1 MKLVITEKPSVAKSI
16 SAVLGADKRRDGYF
30 EGGSSPVAT
39 SKCQRH
45 LEALTEPAG
54 ETDYFVSWCFGH
66 LAELASAEVYD
77 EVYARWSRE
86 QLPIIPESW
95 QYSVGRD
102 KKKQL
107 DLLTELM
114 RRSDVTEI
122 INACD
127 AGREGE
133 LIFRTVYLL
142 AGCVK
147 PVKRLWIS
155 SMEDAAIREGF
166 ENLRDGSEYDKLYAA
181 ALCRSKADWLVG
193 INATRLFSVLYH
205 RTLNVGRVVS
215 PTLALLVERE
225 AEIKAFQ
232 PEPFYAVKLDAG
244 DFTAVSEKMKNK
256 PDAESLKSACTG
268 TSAVIRSVEQKEKSE
283 KAPALYDLT
292 TLQRDA
298 NRILGFTAQ
307 QTLDY
312 LQSLYEKKLCT
323 YPRTDS
329 RYLTDDMESGVPAVA
344 ACAAGILGVSVGDVS
359 AKQVCDSRK
368 VSDHHAVIPT
378 MVAGEAE
385 LSALTAG
392 EREVLKLVARQVLM
406 AVSAPYSYLETVV
419 TVECGGQVFTAKGKT
434 VLNTGWK
441 SYAAGEQK
449 ERVLPPMTEGQS
461 IDSFDVSLEEGKT
474 KPPARYTEDTLLSAM
489 ENAGAKEMPDD
500 VERKGLGTPATR
512 AGILEKLV
520 SSGFVERKKNKKA
533 VSLVPQDIGISLITV
548 LPEQLQSPLL
558 TAEWE
563 NMLKEI
569 ERGELSPEAFMAQIS
584 RMVSELVRDY
594 EPVSGAEVLFP
605 SGRPVV
611 GKCPRC
617 GGPVTESKTGF
628 FCERRDCR
636 FGLWKDN
643 RYLSAKHII
652 LTKKMAEALLK
663 DGKTF
668 VSGMYSE
675 KTGKSY
681 SAYLVLTD
689 DGQKS
694 SYALEFDREKTGA

>member
-16 SAVLGADKRRDGYF
+16 SAVLGAEKRRDGYL
-30 EGGSSPVAT
+30 EGENY
-39 SKCQRH
+39 
-45 LEALTEPAG
+45 L
-54 ETDYFVSWCFGH
+54 VSWCFGH

-77 EVYARWSRE
+77 EAYAKWSHE

-114 RRSDVTEI
+114 RRADVTEI

-155 SMEDAAIREGF
+155 SMEDASIREGF
-166 ENLRDGSEYDKLYAA
+166 DNLRDGSEYDKLYAA

-215 PTLALLVERE
+215 PTLALLVQRE

-232 PEPFYAVKLDAG
+232 PEPFYTVKLGAG
-244 DFTAVSEKMKNK
+244 DFTAASEKLKNK
-256 PDAESLKSACTG
+256 QDAENLKSACTG
-268 TSAVIRSVEQKEKSE
+268 TMAVIRSVEQKEKSE

-329 RYLTDDMESGVPAVA
+329 RFLTDDMESGVPAVA
-344 ACAAGILGVSVGDVS
+344 ACAAGILGASVGDIF
-359 AKQVCDSRK
+359 AKQVCDSRR

-378 MVAGEAE
+378 MAAGEAE

-406 AVSAPYSYLETVV
+406 AVSEPYSYLETVV
-419 TVECGGQVFTAKGKT
+419 TIDCGGQSFTAKGKT
-434 VLNTGWK
+434 VLNPGWK

-449 ERVLPPMTEGQS
+449 EKVLPPLTEGQC
-461 IDSFDVSLEEGKT
+461 IEHFEVSLEEGKT

-489 ENAGAKEMPDD
+489 ENAGAKEMPANEVCFD

-533 VSLVPQDIGISLITV
+533 VSLIPQDIGISLITV

-569 ERGELSPEAFMAQIS
+569 EQGEFSPDTFMEQINH
-584 RMVSELVRDY
+584 MVSNLVRDY

-675 KTGKSY
+675 KSGMSY

-694 SYALEFDREKTGA
+694 SYALEFDREKTDA

>member
-30 EGGSSPVAT
+30 EDENY
-39 SKCQRH
+39 
-45 LEALTEPAG
+45 L
-54 ETDYFVSWCFGH
+54 VSWCFGH

-77 EVYARWSRE
+77 EAYARWSRE

-166 ENLRDGSEYDKLYAA
+166 ENLRDGSAYDHLYDA

-215 PTLALLVERE
+215 PTLALLVQRE

-232 PEPFYAVKLDAG
+232 PEPFYTVKLDTG
-244 DFTAVSEKMKNK
+244 DFAAVSEKLKNK
-256 PDAESLKSACTG
+256 PDAESLKSACEG
-268 TSAVIRSVEQKEKSE
+268 ASAVIRSVEQKEKSE

-329 RYLTDDMESGVPAVA
+329 RYLTDDMENGVPAVA
-344 ACAAGILGVSVGDVS
+344 ACAAGILGVSVGDVFS
-359 AKQVCDSRK
+359 KQVCDSRK

-378 MVAGEAE
+378 MAAGEAE

-406 AVSAPYSYLETVV
+406 AVSAPYTYLETVA

-489 ENAGAKEMPDD
+489 ENAGAKEMPANEVCVDA
-500 VERKGLGTPATR
+500 ERKGLGTPATR

-548 LPEQLQSPLL
+548 LPEQLQSPML

-584 RMVSELVRDY
+584 RMVSELVCDY

-617 GGPVTESKTGF
+617 GGPVAESKTGF

-694 SYALEFDREKTGA
+694 SYALDFDREKPGA

>member
-16 SAVLGADKRRDGYF
+16 SAVLGADKRRDGYC
-30 EGGSSPVAT
+30 EGG
-39 SKCQRH
+39 
-45 LEALTEPAG
+45 
-54 ETDYFVSWCFGH
+54 DYLVSWCFGH

-77 EVYARWSRE
+77 EAYAKWSRE

-166 ENLRDGSEYDKLYAA
+166 ENLRDGSEYDHLYDA

-215 PTLALLVERE
+215 PTLALLVQRE

-232 PEPFYAVKLDAG
+232 PEPFYTVKLDTG
-244 DFTAVSEKMKNK
+244 DFTAVSEKLKSK
-256 PDAESLKSACTG
+256 PDAESLKSACAG
-268 TSAVIRSVEQKEKSE
+268 ASAVIRSVEQKEKSE

-329 RYLTDDMESGVPAVA
+329 RFLTDDMESGVPAVA
-344 ACAAGILGVSVGDVS
+344 ACAAGILGVSVGDVFS
-359 AKQVCDSRK
+359 KQVCDSRK

-378 MVAGEAE
+378 MAAGEAE
-385 LSALTAG
+385 LSELTAG
-392 EREVLKLVARQVLM
+392 DREVLKLVARQVLM
-406 AVSAPYSYLETVV
+406 AVSAPYSYLETVA

-434 VLNTGWK
+434 VLNAGWK

-449 ERVLPPMTEGQS
+449 EKALPPMTEGQS
-461 IDSFDVSLEEGKT
+461 IDSFAVSLEEGKT

-489 ENAGAKEMPDD
+489 ETAGAKEMPDD
-500 VERKGLGTPATR
+500 AERKGLGTPATR

-594 EPVSGAEVLFP
+594 EPVSGAEILFP
-605 SGRPVV
+605 SGRPIV

>member
-1 MKLVITEKPSVAKSI
+1 MVQTASALIRERKDNDMKLVITEKPSVAKSI

-30 EGGSSPVAT
+30 EGGDIV
-39 SKCQRH
+39 
-45 LEALTEPAG
+45 
-54 ETDYFVSWCFGH
+54 VSWCFGH
-66 LAELASAEVYD
+66 LVDLASAEVYD
-77 EVYARWSRE
+77 EAYARWSRE

-166 ENLRDGSEYDKLYAA
+166 ANLRDGSEYDHLYDAS
-181 ALCRSKADWLVG
+181 LCRSKADWLVG

-215 PTLALLVERE
+215 PTLALLVQRE

-232 PEPFYAVKLDAG
+232 PELFYTVKLDAG
-244 DFTAVSEKMKNK
+244 DFTATSEKLKNK
-256 PDAESLKSACTG
+256 PDAENLKSACTG
-268 TSAVIRSVEQKEKSE
+268 APAVIRSVEQKEKSE

-329 RYLTDDMESGVPAVA
+329 RFLTDDMESGVPAVA

-406 AVSAPYSYLETVV
+406 AVSAPYSYLETVA
-419 TVECGGQVFTAKGKT
+419 TVECSGQVFTAKGKT
-434 VLNTGWK
+434 VLNAGWK

-449 ERVLPPMTEGQS
+449 EKVLPPMTEGQS
-461 IDSFDVSLEEGKT
+461 IDNFAVSLEEGKT

-489 ENAGAKEMPDD
+489 ETAGAKEMPDD
-500 VERKGLGTPATR
+500 AERKGLGTPATR

-569 ERGELSPEAFMAQIS
+569 ERGELSPEAFMEQIS
-584 RMVSELVRDY
+584 RMVSKLVRDY

-663 DGKTF
+663 DGRTF

>member
-16 SAVLGADKRRDGYF
+16 SAVLGADKRRDGYC
-30 EGGSSPVAT
+30 EGGNY
-39 SKCQRH
+39 
-45 LEALTEPAG
+45 L
-54 ETDYFVSWCFGH
+54 VSWCFGH

-77 EVYARWSRE
+77 EAYARWSRE

-166 ENLRDGSEYDKLYAA
+166 ENLRDGSEYDHLYDA

-215 PTLALLVERE
+215 PTLALLVQRE

-232 PEPFYAVKLDAG
+232 PELFYTVKLDAG
-244 DFTAVSEKMKNK
+244 DFTATSEKLKNK
-256 PDAESLKSACTG
+256 PDAENLKSACTG
-268 TSAVIRSVEQKEKSE
+268 APAVIRSVEQKEKSE

-344 ACAAGILGVSVGDVS
+344 ACAAGILGVSVGDVFS
-359 AKQVCDSRK
+359 KQVCDSRK

-378 MVAGEAE
+378 MAAGEAE

-406 AVSAPYSYLETVV
+406 AVSAPYSYLETVA

-434 VLNTGWK
+434 VLNAGWK

-449 ERVLPPMTEGQS
+449 EKVLPPMTEGQS

-500 VERKGLGTPATR
+500 AERKGLGTPATR

-569 ERGELSPEAFMAQIS
+569 ERGELSSEAFMAQIS

>member
-1 MKLVITEKPSVAKSI
+1 MRLVITEKPSVAKSI
-16 SAVLGADKRRDGYF
+16 SAVLGANKRQDGYL
-30 EGGSSPVAT
+30 EGN
-39 SKCQRH
+39 
-45 LEALTEPAG
+45 
-54 ETDYFVSWCFGH
+54 DYIVSWCLGH
-66 LAELASAEVYD
+66 LAELASADVYD
-77 EVYARWSRE
+77 EAYGKWSRE
-86 QLPIIPESW
+86 QLPIIPDNW

-107 DLLTELM
+107 DLLSNLM
-114 RRSDVTEI
+114 HREDVTEV

-133 LIFRTVYLL
+133 LIFRTIYHM
-142 AGCVK
+142 AGCRK
-147 PVKRLWIS
+147 PMKRLWIS
-155 SMEDAAIREGF
+155 SMEDNAIREGF
-166 ENLRDGSEYDKLYAA
+166 EELRDGSEYDNLYAA

-215 PTLALLVERE
+215 PTLSLLVQRE

-232 PEPFYAVKLDAG
+232 PEPFYTVKLEAREFVASGDKLKNKQDAEKLKA
-244 DFTAVSEKMKNK
+244 DCVSSTAV
-256 PDAESLKSACTG
+256 
-268 TSAVIRSVEQKEKSE
+268 VRSVEQKEKSE
-283 KAPALYDLT
+283 KALALYDLT

-329 RYLTDDMESGVPAVA
+329 RFLTDDMEANVA
-344 ACAAGILGVSVGDVS
+344 GIADIAAGICGVAISTVN
-359 AKQVCDSRK
+359 AAQVCNSKK

-378 MVAGEAE
+378 ESAGKQDI
-385 LSALTAG
+385 SALPAG
-392 EREVLKLVARQVLM
+392 ERDILKLVARQVLM
-406 AVSAPYSYLETVV
+406 AISEPYSYMETVA
-419 TVECGGQVFTAKGKT
+419 TIECGGQSFTAKGKT
-434 VLNTGWK
+434 VLNAGWK
-441 SYAAGEQK
+441 VYAESDKK
-449 ERVLPPMTEGQS
+449 EAVLPELAEGQV
-461 IDSFDVSLEEGKT
+461 IDVFTPTIEEGKT
-474 KPPARYTEDTLLSAM
+474 KPPAHFTEDTLLSAM
-489 ENAGAKEMPDD
+489 ERAGAKEMPDD
-500 VERKGLGTPATR
+500 AERKGLGTPATR

-520 SSGFVERKKNKKA
+520 SAGFVERKKNKKA
-533 VSLVPQDIGISLITV
+533 VNLIPQEVGISLITV

-563 NMLKEI
+563 NRLKEI
-569 ERGELSPEAFMAQIS
+569 EHGNLLPDSFMDGIS
-584 RMVSELVRDY
+584 QMVSELARDY
-594 EPVSGAEVLFP
+594 EVVDGADVLFP

-617 GGPVTESKTGF
+617 GGSVTESKTGF
-628 FCERRDCR
+628 FCERQSCR

-643 RYLSAKHII
+643 RYLSAKHIV
-652 LTKKMAEALLK
+652 LTKKMAEGLLK

-675 KTGKSY
+675 KTGKNY
-681 SAYLVLTD
+681 SAYIVLSD
-689 DGQKS
+689 DGQKT
-694 SYALEFDREKTGA
+694 SYSLEFDKGSK

>member
-30 EGGSSPVAT
+30 EGENF
-39 SKCQRH
+39 
-45 LEALTEPAG
+45 LI
-54 ETDYFVSWCFGH
+54 SWCFGH

-77 EVYARWSRE
+77 EAYARWSRE

-166 ENLRDGSEYDKLYAA
+166 ENLRDGSEYDHLYDA

-215 PTLALLVERE
+215 PTLALLVQRE
-225 AEIKAFQ
+225 AEINAFQ
-232 PEPFYAVKLDAG
+232 PESFYTVHLDFDGFSAAGERMKEQAEAERLAG
-244 DFTAVSEKMKNK
+244 DCNGKTAAVTSVVQTEK
-256 PDAESLKSACTG
+256 T
-268 TSAVIRSVEQKEKSE
+268 E

-298 NRILGFTAQ
+298 NRLLGYTAQ

-329 RYLTDDMESGVPAVA
+329 RYLTDDMEGGVNALA
-344 ACAAGILGVSVGDVS
+344 LCCAGI
-359 AKQVCDSRK
+359 
-368 VSDHHAVIPT
+368 
-378 MVAGEAE
+378 
-385 LSALTAG
+385 
-392 EREVLKLVARQVLM
+392 
-406 AVSAPYSYLETVV
+406 
-419 TVECGGQVFTAKGKT
+419 CG
-434 VLNTGWK
+434 
-441 SYAAGEQK
+441 
-449 ERVLPPMTEGQS
+449 TE
-461 IDSFDVSLEEGKT
+461 
-474 KPPARYTEDTLLSAM
+474 PPAAVY
-489 ENAGAKEMPDD
+489 
-500 VERKGLGTPATR
+500 
-512 AGILEKLV
+512 
-520 SSGFVERKKNKKA
+520 SGHPFQN
-533 VSLVPQDIGISLITV
+533 SL
-548 LPEQLQSPLL
+548 
-558 TAEWE
+558 
-563 NMLKEI
+563 
-569 ERGELSPEAFMAQIS
+569 
-584 RMVSELVRDY
+584 
-594 EPVSGAEVLFP
+594 
-605 SGRPVV
+605 
-611 GKCPRC
+611 
-617 GGPVTESKTGF
+617 
-628 FCERRDCR
+628 
-636 FGLWKDN
+636 
-643 RYLSAKHII
+643 
-652 LTKKMAEALLK
+652 
-663 DGKTF
+663 
-668 VSGMYSE
+668 
-675 KTGKSY
+675 
-681 SAYLVLTD
+681 
-689 DGQKS
+689 
-694 SYALEFDREKTGA
+694 

>member
-1 MKLVITEKPSVAKSI
+1 MRLVITEKPSVAKSI
-16 SAVLGADKRRDGYF
+16 SAVLGANKRQDGYL
-30 EGGSSPVAT
+30 EGN
-39 SKCQRH
+39 
-45 LEALTEPAG
+45 
-54 ETDYFVSWCFGH
+54 DYLVSWCFGH
-66 LAELASAEVYD
+66 LAELASADVYD
-77 EVYARWSRE
+77 EAYGKWSRE
-86 QLPIIPESW
+86 QLPIIPDNW

-107 DLLTELM
+107 DLLSDLM
-114 RRSDVTEI
+114 RREDVTEV

-133 LIFRTVYLL
+133 LIFRTVYQL
-142 AGCVK
+142 AGCKK
-147 PVKRLWIS
+147 PMKRLWIS
-155 SMEDAAIREGF
+155 SMEDNAIREGF
-166 ENLRDGSEYDKLYAA
+166 AQLRDGSEYDNLYAA

-215 PTLALLVERE
+215 PTLSLLVQRE

-232 PEPFYAVKLDAG
+232 PEPFYTVKLDTG
-244 DFTAVSEKMKNK
+244 DFAAVSEKMKEK
-256 PDAESLKSACTG
+256 PDAEKLKESCTG
-268 TSAVIRSVEQKEKSE
+268 STAVVRNVEQKEKSE

-329 RYLTDDMESGVPAVA
+329 RFLTDDMEASVSGIADI
-344 ACAAGILGVSVGDVS
+344 AAGICGMSIS
-359 AKQVCDSRK
+359 AVNSAQVCNSKK

-378 MVAGEAE
+378 ESAGKQDI
-385 LSALTAG
+385 SALSAG

-406 AVSAPYSYLETVV
+406 AVGEPYSYMETVV
-419 TVECGGQVFTAKGKT
+419 TVDCGGQSFTAKGKT
-434 VLNTGWK
+434 VLNAGWK
-441 SYAAGEQK
+441 TYADNDKK
-449 ERVLPPMTEGQS
+449 ETVLPPLTEGQVL
-461 IDSFDVSLEEGKT
+461 DVFTPTIEEGKT
-474 KPPARYTEDTLLSAM
+474 KPPAHFTEDTLLSAM
-489 ENAGAKEMPDD
+489 ERAGAKEMPDD
-500 VERKGLGTPATR
+500 AERKGLGTPATR

-520 SSGFVERKKNKKA
+520 SAGFVERKKNKKA
-533 VSLVPQDIGISLITV
+533 VNLIPQEVGISLITV

-563 NMLKEI
+563 NRLKEI
-569 ERGELSPEAFMAQIS
+569 EYGNLSPDNFMDGIS
-584 RMVSELVRDY
+584 QMVSDLVRNY
-594 EPVSGAEVLFP
+594 EVMDGADVLFP

-617 GGPVTESKTGF
+617 GGSVTESKTGF
-628 FCERRDCR
+628 FCERQSCR

-652 LTKKMAEALLK
+652 LTKKMAEGLLK

-675 KTGKSY
+675 KTGKTY
-681 SAYLVLTD
+681 SAYIVLSD
-689 DGQKS
+689 DGQKT
-694 SYALEFDREKTGA
+694 SYSLEFDKNGK

>member
-30 EGGSSPVAT
+30 EGENF
-39 SKCQRH
+39 
-45 LEALTEPAG
+45 LI
-54 ETDYFVSWCFGH
+54 SWCFGH

-77 EVYARWSRE
+77 EAYARWSRE

-166 ENLRDGSEYDKLYAA
+166 ENLRDGSEYDHLYDA

-215 PTLALLVERE
+215 PTLALLVQRE

-232 PEPFYAVKLDAG
+232 PEPFYTVKLDTG
-244 DFTAVSEKMKNK
+244 DFTAVSEKLKSK
-256 PDAESLKSACTG
+256 PDAESLKSACAG
-268 TSAVIRSVEQKEKSE
+268 ASAVIRSVEQKEKSE

-329 RYLTDDMESGVPAVA
+329 RFLTDDMESGVPAVA
-344 ACAAGILGVSVGDVS
+344 ACAAGILGVSVGDVFS
-359 AKQVCDSRK
+359 KQVCDSRK

-378 MVAGEAE
+378 MAAGEAE
-385 LSALTAG
+385 LSELTAG
-392 EREVLKLVARQVLM
+392 DREVLKLVARQVLM
-406 AVSAPYSYLETVV
+406 AVSAPYSYLETVA

-434 VLNTGWK
+434 VLNAGWK

-449 ERVLPPMTEGQS
+449 EKALPPMTEGQS
-461 IDSFDVSLEEGKT
+461 IDSFAVSLEEGKT

-489 ENAGAKEMPDD
+489 ETAGAKEMPDD
-500 VERKGLGTPATR
+500 AERKGLGTPATR

-594 EPVSGAEVLFP
+594 EPVSGAEILFP
-605 SGRPVV
+605 SGRPIV

-694 SYALEFDREKTGA
+694 SYALEFDREKPGA

>member
-1 MKLVITEKPSVAKSI
+1 
-16 SAVLGADKRRDGYF
+16 
-30 EGGSSPVAT
+30 
-39 SKCQRH
+39 
-45 LEALTEPAG
+45 
-54 ETDYFVSWCFGH
+54 
-66 LAELASAEVYD
+66 
-77 EVYARWSRE
+77 
-86 QLPIIPESW
+86 
-95 QYSVGRD
+95 
-102 KKKQL
+102 
-107 DLLTELM
+107 M
-114 RRSDVTEI
+114 RR
-122 INACD
+122 
-127 AGREGE
+127 
-133 LIFRTVYLL
+133 
-142 AGCVK
+142 
-147 PVKRLWIS
+147 
-155 SMEDAAIREGF
+155 
-166 ENLRDGSEYDKLYAA
+166 
-181 ALCRSKADWLVG
+181 
-193 INATRLFSVLYH
+193 
-205 RTLNVGRVVS
+205 
-215 PTLALLVERE
+215 
-225 AEIKAFQ
+225 
-232 PEPFYAVKLDAG
+232 
-244 DFTAVSEKMKNK
+244 EK
-256 PDAESLKSACTG
+256 
-268 TSAVIRSVEQKEKSE
+268 
-283 KAPALYDLT
+283 
-292 TLQRDA
+292 
-298 NRILGFTAQ
+298 
-307 QTLDY
+307 
-312 LQSLYEKKLCT
+312 
-323 YPRTDS
+323 
-329 RYLTDDMESGVPAVA
+329 
-344 ACAAGILGVSVGDVS
+344 
-359 AKQVCDSRK
+359 
-368 VSDHHAVIPT
+368 
-378 MVAGEAE
+378 
-385 LSALTAG
+385 
-392 EREVLKLVARQVLM
+392 
-406 AVSAPYSYLETVV
+406 
-419 TVECGGQVFTAKGKT
+419 
-434 VLNTGWK
+434 
-441 SYAAGEQK
+441 
-449 ERVLPPMTEGQS
+449 VLPPMTEGQS
-461 IDSFDVSLEEGKT
+461 IDNFAVSLEEGKT

-584 RMVSELVRDY
+584 RMASELVRDY

-694 SYALEFDREKTGA
+694 SYALEFDREKPGA

>member
-30 EGGSSPVAT
+30 EGENF
-39 SKCQRH
+39 
-45 LEALTEPAG
+45 LI
-54 ETDYFVSWCFGH
+54 SWCFGH

-77 EVYARWSRE
+77 EAYARWSRE

-166 ENLRDGSEYDKLYAA
+166 ENLRDGSEYDHLYDA

-215 PTLALLVERE
+215 PTLALLVQRE

-232 PEPFYAVKLDAG
+232 PEPFYTVKLDNG
-244 DFTAVSEKMKNK
+244 DFAAVSEKLKSK
-256 PDAESLKSACTG
+256 PDAESLKSACAG
-268 TSAVIRSVEQKEKSE
+268 APAVIRSVEQKEKSE

-329 RYLTDDMESGVPAVA
+329 RYLTDDMESGVPAAA
-344 ACAAGILGVSVGDVS
+344 ACASGILGVSVGDVFS
-359 AKQVCDSRK
+359 KQVCDSRK

-378 MVAGEAE
+378 MAAGEAE

-406 AVSAPYSYLETVV
+406 AVSAPYSYLETVA

-434 VLNTGWK
+434 VLT
-441 SYAAGEQK
+441 AG
-449 ERVLPPMTEGQS
+449 
-461 IDSFDVSLEEGKT
+461 
-474 KPPARYTEDTLLSAM
+474 
-489 ENAGAKEMPDD
+489 
-500 VERKGLGTPATR
+500 
-512 AGILEKLV
+512 
-520 SSGFVERKKNKKA
+520 
-533 VSLVPQDIGISLITV
+533 
-548 LPEQLQSPLL
+548 
-558 TAEWE
+558 
-563 NMLKEI
+563 
-569 ERGELSPEAFMAQIS
+569 
-584 RMVSELVRDY
+584 
-594 EPVSGAEVLFP
+594 
-605 SGRPVV
+605 
-611 GKCPRC
+611 
-617 GGPVTESKTGF
+617 
-628 FCERRDCR
+628 
-636 FGLWKDN
+636 
-643 RYLSAKHII
+643 
-652 LTKKMAEALLK
+652 
-663 DGKTF
+663 
-668 VSGMYSE
+668 
-675 KTGKSY
+675 
-681 SAYLVLTD
+681 
-689 DGQKS
+689 
-694 SYALEFDREKTGA
+694 

>member
-16 SAVLGADKRRDGYF
+16 SAVLSADKRRDGYF
-30 EGGSSPVAT
+30 EGEN
-39 SKCQRH
+39 
-45 LEALTEPAG
+45 LLI
-54 ETDYFVSWCFGH
+54 SWCFGH

-77 EVYARWSRE
+77 EAYARWSRE
-86 QLPIIPESW
+86 QLPIIPKSW

-166 ENLRDGSEYDKLYAA
+166 ENLRDGSEYDHLYDA

-215 PTLALLVERE
+215 PTLALLVQRE

-232 PEPFYAVKLDAG
+232 PEPFYTVKLDA
-244 DFTAVSEKMKNK
+244 DNFAAVSEKLKNK
-256 PDAESLKSACTG
+256 PDAENLKSACAG
-268 TSAVIRSVEQKEKSE
+268 ALAVIRSVEQKEKSE

-329 RYLTDDMESGVPAVA
+329 RFLTDDMESGVPAIA
-344 ACAAGILGVSVGDVS
+344 ACAAGILGVSVGDVF
-359 AKQVCDSRK
+359 ANQVCNSRK

-378 MVAGEAE
+378 MAAGEAE

-434 VLNTGWK
+434 VLNAGWK

-449 ERVLPPMTEGQS
+449 EKVLPPMREGQS
-461 IDSFDVSLEEGKT
+461 IDGFAVSLEEGKT

-489 ENAGAKEMPDD
+489 ENAGAREMPDD
-500 VERKGLGTPATR
+500 AERKGLGTPATR

-569 ERGELSPEAFMAQIS
+569 ERGELSSEAFMAQIS

-594 EPVSGAEVLFP
+594 EPVSGAEILFP

-628 FCERRDCR
+628 FCEHRDCR

-663 DGKTF
+663 DGRTF

>member
-16 SAVLGADKRRDGYF
+16 SAVLGADKRRDGYC
-30 EGGSSPVAT
+30 EGGNY
-39 SKCQRH
+39 
-45 LEALTEPAG
+45 L
-54 ETDYFVSWCFGH
+54 VSWCFGH

-77 EVYARWSRE
+77 EAYARWSRE

-102 KKKQL
+102 KKKRL

-155 SMEDAAIREGF
+155 SMEDTAIREGF
-166 ENLRDGSEYDKLYAA
+166 ENLRDGSEYDHLYDA

-215 PTLALLVERE
+215 PTLALLVQRE

-232 PEPFYAVKLDAG
+232 PEPFYTVKQDAG

-256 PDAESLKSACTG
+256 PDAENLKSACAG
-268 TSAVIRSVEQKEKSE
+268 ASAVIRSVEQKEKSE

-329 RYLTDDMESGVPAVA
+329 RYLTDDMESGVPAAA
-344 ACAAGILGVSVGDVS
+344 ACASGILGVSVGDVFS
-359 AKQVCDSRK
+359 KQVCDSRK

-378 MVAGEAE
+378 MAAGEAE

-434 VLNTGWK
+434 VLNAGWK

-449 ERVLPPMTEGQS
+449 EKVLPPMREGQS
-461 IDSFDVSLEEGKT
+461 IDGFAVSLEEGKT

-489 ENAGAKEMPDD
+489 ENAGAREMPDD
-500 VERKGLGTPATR
+500 AERKGLGTPATR

-569 ERGELSPEAFMAQIS
+569 ERGELSSEAFMAQIS

-594 EPVSGAEVLFP
+594 EPVSGAEILFP

-628 FCERRDCR
+628 FCEHRDCR

-663 DGKTF
+663 DGRTF